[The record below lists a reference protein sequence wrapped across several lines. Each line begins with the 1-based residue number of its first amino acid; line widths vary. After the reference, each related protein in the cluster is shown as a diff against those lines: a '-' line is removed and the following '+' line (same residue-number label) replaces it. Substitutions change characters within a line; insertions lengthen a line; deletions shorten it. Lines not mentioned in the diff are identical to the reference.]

1 MADSKSILQDLFKD
15 MGQAMIDGQRIAQ
28 RAEQEFIEHARG
40 NKATEE
46 KWEDGAVSEEKI
58 KAGKTSA
65 KASKGTSQKR

>member
-28 RAEQEFIEHARG
+28 EAEAEFMERARG
-40 NKATEE
+40 NKTTEE
-46 KWEDGAVSEEKI
+46 KWEDGVVSEEKI

-65 KASKGTSQKR
+65 KTSKGISQKR